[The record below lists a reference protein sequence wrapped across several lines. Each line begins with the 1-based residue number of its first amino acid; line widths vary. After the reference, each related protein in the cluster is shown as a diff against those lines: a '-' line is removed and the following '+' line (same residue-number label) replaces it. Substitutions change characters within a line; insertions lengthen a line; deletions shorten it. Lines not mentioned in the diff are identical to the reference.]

1 MREGTQNNLT
11 DLKMNGKTDSNLGT
25 HGTLL
30 YHREHSGE
38 AGVFA
43 VAQTDARQAAAGR
56 ALAAAGYTV
65 VGAEETAIADYILL
79 PLPLDD
85 EQAGLAQLLR
95 AAKPDAIAFGG
106 KISPKVQAM
115 AADAG
120 IVLLDYFA
128 RPELAIL
135 NAIPTAEGTL
145 ALLFAHRSST
155 LWGAQILLLGFG
167 RVAQPLASRLIA
179 LGAAVAIAARSAEQ
193 RAMARAMGCAAVD
206 MADLPQHL
214 PRFTTVIN
222 TVPAMVL
229 PAPYLAALPQGA
241 LVIDLASRPG
251 GVDFAAAKAQG
262 LHVIHALSL
271 PAACAPE
278 SAGAFVAQTVLEM
291 IAERRKPE

>member
-1 MREGTQNNLT
+1 MREGIKNTPGDPRDLNQNSDN
-11 DLKMNGKTDSNLGT
+11 KI
-25 HGTLL
+25 
-30 YHREHSGE
+30 
-38 AGVFA
+38 FA

-106 KISPKVQAM
+106 KISPKVRTM
-115 AADAG
+115 AAGAG
-120 IVLLDYFA
+120 ILLLDYFA
-128 RPELAIL
+128 RPELAVL

-155 LWGAQILLLGFG
+155 LWGAQILVLGFG
-167 RVAQPLASRLIA
+167 RVAQPLASRLLA
-179 LGAAVAIAARSAEQ
+179 LGAHVTIAARGAQQ
-193 RAMARAMGCAAVD
+193 RAAARSIGCAAVEL
-206 MADLPQHL
+206 AALPQHL
-214 PRFTTVIN
+214 PRFATVIN

-229 PAPYLAALPQGA
+229 PALHLAALPQGA

-262 LHVIHALSL
+262 LQAIHALSL

>member
-1 MREGTQNNLT
+1 MREGTQNKLKNLKNNAKN
-11 DLKMNGKTDSNLGT
+11 DLSLGT
-25 HGTLL
+25 SGGLPYHGEPP
-30 YHREHSGE
+30 REE
-38 AGVFA
+38 KIFA
-43 VAQTDARQAAAGR
+43 VAQTDARQSSAGR

-95 AAKPDAIAFGG
+95 AAKRDAIAFGG

-115 AADAG
+115 AGEAG
-120 IVLLDYFA
+120 ILLLDYFA

-135 NAIPTAEGTL
+135 NAIPTAEGTI
-145 ALLFAHRSST
+145 ALLFAHRDST
-155 LWGAQILLLGFG
+155 LWGAQILVLGFG
-167 RVAQPLASRLIA
+167 RVAQALACRLLA
-179 LGAAVAIAARSAEQ
+179 LGACVTIAARSAEQ
-193 RAMARAMGCAAVD
+193 RASARSMGCAAVD
-206 MADLPQHL
+206 MADLLQIL
-214 PRFTTVIN
+214 PHFATVIN

-229 PAPYLAALPQGA
+229 PAPHLAALPMGA

-262 LHVIHALSL
+262 VQAIHALSL

-291 IAERRKPE
+291 IAERRNQE